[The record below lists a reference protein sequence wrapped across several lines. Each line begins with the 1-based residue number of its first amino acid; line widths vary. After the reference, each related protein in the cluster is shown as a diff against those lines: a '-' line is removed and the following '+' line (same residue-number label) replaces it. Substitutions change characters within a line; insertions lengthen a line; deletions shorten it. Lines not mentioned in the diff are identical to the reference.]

1 MPIRRA
7 KKDPITEAPELN
19 TVREAQAAYAQAE
32 PLIRQFV
39 ALGQL
44 LAFAQKAVDQTEE
57 AKKQHAVLGP
67 EIDRMKETSVD
78 LRDELD
84 RLREQRQALV
94 EGIADLQSQLDQ
106 RKRNLKADL
115 DRLDSE
121 HLADVADMISKKN
134 DRMAEMTQELNDM
147 RLQIEDEKA
156 ELQTLRDERRRLVER
171 FA

>member
-7 KKDPITEAPELN
+7 KKDPITEAPELT

-32 PLIRQFV
+32 PFIRQFI

-57 AKKQHAVLGP
+57 AKKQHATLGP
-67 EIDRMKETSVD
+67 EVDRLKETSVD

-84 RLREQRQALV
+84 
-94 EGIADLQSQLDQ
+94 G
-106 RKRNLKADL
+106 
-115 DRLDSE
+115 
-121 HLADVADMISKKN
+121 
-134 DRMAEMTQELNDM
+134 
-147 RLQIEDEKA
+147 
-156 ELQTLRDERRRLVER
+156 LRDERQRVVQDITDLKNDLAQRQRNFVSDVKALEATHAAALKDARDRHEEALAELHQQQVNVEGAISDAKAELEELKDEQRRLVAR